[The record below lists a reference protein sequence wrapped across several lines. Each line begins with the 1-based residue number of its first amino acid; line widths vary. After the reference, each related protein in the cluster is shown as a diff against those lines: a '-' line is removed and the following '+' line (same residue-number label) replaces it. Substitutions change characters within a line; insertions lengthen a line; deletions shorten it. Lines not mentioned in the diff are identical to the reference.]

1 MIAVPVIASPL
12 SLGLEA
18 GSTYYEHRAEPT
30 APLQFQGH
38 SLEPIL
44 RYNRW
49 TDRTRV
55 WFEARRR
62 FDLYSGA
69 PVVTGPGNTLQTA
82 DHLNLLLGQTWSERG
97 RLDASGSYVRSKDA
111 LDIDQPIPYM
121 QSQVT
126 EWGGSVGASLRR
138 FEASYSGRGWHYQ
151 DPLLQDASSHGW
163 ALRVLPIQRA
173 TSDLFI
179 NWRGRDLVS
188 GAVTTVESDV
198 AAAGIRRSLGAWL
211 SAEAEGGVSGVSY
224 AGASR
229 QTGAEAGMQLKTAAG
244 GPYDV
249 SMRWQVE
256 QVFPPTLIGRVSRG
270 VGVGRIWLDGE
281 SMVDV
286 EGGYYRDPTYTHRL
300 GLGAQDTL
308 ARATVIGFEASYVD
322 LRPLTGTAAPAQL
335 VRTSGWLARR
345 LRPWLTARLGCAYFE
360 QTGGGTV
367 GVPSFSTLRL
377 NAAVSTLT
385 Q

>member
-1 MIAVPVIASPL
+1 M
-12 SLGLEA
+12 
-18 GSTYYEHRAEPT
+18 
-30 APLQFQGH
+30 
-38 SLEPIL
+38 
-44 RYNRW
+44 
-49 TDRTRV
+49 
-55 WFEARRR
+55 
-62 FDLYSGA
+62 
-69 PVVTGPGNTLQTA
+69 
-82 DHLNLLLGQTWSERG
+82 
-97 RLDASGSYVRSKDA
+97 
-111 LDIDQPIPYM
+111 
-121 QSQVT
+121 
-126 EWGGSVGASLRR
+126 
-138 FEASYSGRGWHYQ
+138 
-151 DPLLQDASSHGW
+151 
-163 ALRVLPIQRA
+163 
-173 TSDLFI
+173 
-179 NWRGRDLVS
+179 S

>member
-1 MIAVPVIASPL
+1 
-12 SLGLEA
+12 
-18 GSTYYEHRAEPT
+18 
-30 APLQFQGH
+30 
-38 SLEPIL
+38 
-44 RYNRW
+44 
-49 TDRTRV
+49 
-55 WFEARRR
+55 
-62 FDLYSGA
+62 
-69 PVVTGPGNTLQTA
+69 
-82 DHLNLLLGQTWSERG
+82 
-97 RLDASGSYVRSKDA
+97 VRSKDA